1 MPVSIASPWV
11 DDLSQLSGRMDIM
24 ADGTNG
30 TYGTLWCQFWRW
42 LPCWEVSYQIHLS
55 AQTTMLL
62 QGEVVENSKAEGL
75 SYLGNEAQRGI
86 LQMRDF
92 LEIFLGSISECWS
105 ALPASRS
112 SSSNV
117 HSGCGWEGEMELSR
131 NVGDQLPTF
140 RGQVEVFKTMF
151 EGGSFNEIFQVILGK
166 NLIRISGP

>member
-1 MPVSIASPWV
+1 
-11 DDLSQLSGRMDIM
+11 
-24 ADGTNG
+24 
-30 TYGTLWCQFWRW
+30 
-42 LPCWEVSYQIHLS
+42 
-55 AQTTMLL
+55 MLL

-92 LEIFLGSISECWS
+92 LEIFLGSISECSS

-151 EGGSFNEIFQVILGK
+151 EGRSFNEIFQVILGK